1 VFAFGLLG
9 GIWYVQI
16 GLFLKSAAE
25 GSYRSMLADRA
36 LHDVAAQTVM
46 RPPPEPVDASMS
58 VQHLV
63 DERLLRS
70 AERAFLVRR
79 DGGVVGLITVSDI
92 TKVPREQWG
101 TTSVSRVMVPSENV
115 LTVAPQTGLIE
126 AMQLMQ
132 QHDIHQ
138 VPVLEDG
145 RLVGLV
151 TRGDV
156 LRQIEVRTQ
165 FQDGAG

>member
-1 VFAFGLLG
+1 
-9 GIWYVQI
+9 
-16 GLFLKSAAE
+16 
-25 GSYRSMLADRA
+25 
-36 LHDVAAQTVM
+36 
-46 RPPPEPVDASMS
+46 MS

-79 DGGVVGLITVSDI
+79 DGSVIGLITASDI
-92 TKVPREQWG
+92 TKVPRDQWG
-101 TTSVSRVMVPSENV
+101 ITSISRVMVPSEKV
-115 LTVAPQTGLIE
+115 LTVGPRTGLVE

-145 RLVGLV
+145 RLVGMV

-156 LRQIEVRTQ
+156 LRQIEVRMQ
-165 FQDGAG
+165 FQDGTG